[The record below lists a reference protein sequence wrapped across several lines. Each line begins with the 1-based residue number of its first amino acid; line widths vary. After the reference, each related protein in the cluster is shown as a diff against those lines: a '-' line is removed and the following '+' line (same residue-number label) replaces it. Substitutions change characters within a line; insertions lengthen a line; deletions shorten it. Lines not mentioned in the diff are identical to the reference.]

1 MRRIVQQYKRT
12 ATNFIVLTTVRNDY
26 KGRIGPIMQKYIPKG
41 KMNSTHKVP
50 QTFLNYL
57 SQLPSG
63 ILNKLYESAVACTG
77 IYRYLPSVAQQIVM
91 RLSLVN
97 SGTTIADIEGWMVDE
112 KKDILHESLKY
123 LRQLHILQECNLS
136 SIESVVL
143 NRVFAKNLR
152 LALLCKD
159 TICFKT
165 VTVDPKHQKSFA
177 DLDSY
182 ASERWESVLKYLAL
196 PSAQSEKSVSVETKR
211 VLQDSGLIQLC
222 DSKMQ
227 LTSDGFQFILYD
239 RRQQLWTYLLHYLA
253 QLEKKGSPVHDCI
266 MLILQACLGSHR
278 AAYSTENLTEAALNF
293 IQHLREI
300 GLVHQRKRSAGWF
313 YYTPLISVLTGL
325 KSSSSSSKEG
335 FLIVET
341 NFRVYCYTDSV
352 LDLAI
357 VSTFCEPLYRFPNL
371 VACIL
376 NRESVRRAFQVNI
389 SAEQIIQYLFSNA
402 HKNMQKQTPT
412 IPSTVTDQ
420 IKLWEMER
428 DRFKFDPGVM
438 YSNFFSDTDYITIR
452 DYAKDL
458 GVLLCEH
465 EANRALV
472 VSADGHEQR
481 IRKLSDN
488 CSDRSNSAT
497 LEFCPTLILFYFFL
511 VWGSLNFLSQ
521 SIACW
526 LIDAS
531 DFLLRMADTAVIEAL
546 RKPSKFR
553 NLKEVQLVYF
563 FLRRLDVFRGIDDQ
577 TLRTIC
583 QSARYEQFQQAG
595 KFLYK
600 KGQRSFCWYILLSGA
615 VFCDGRIYLPVES
628 FGKRVRFSEHYRISD
643 CILLESSEM
652 IVIDYNSTEPSVGSY
667 PESREQLPM
676 AATSLVVNRVPVAD
690 GEPTTSS
697 TSSCS
702 TSPSMCSSK
711 VVLCRPIHQTTASTS
726 FAASFKK
733 ACTVGE
739 QQSSSCSVDEVEIN
753 TVAEIPS
760 NLLPNRRLSSSQQQQ
775 QKHRHD
781 GTLAMIRRSNSIR
794 SSGSSSAGGRV
805 SGFKPIAA
813 IPSTSSTTMSDDDFS
828 GLPEISV
835 DSDDED
841 DDEAELEEEDEEE
854 EEEEGCC
861 LYAESSFTGHLRDL
875 VRECL
880 EKLPTER
887 TDDDIAILLDFVQ
900 HMSSFASLPIYVKC
914 ELCRK
919 MVFAVVDKAGTIV
932 MKHGEQLDS
941 WSVVINGE
949 VEVVFPDGHRYEYHI
964 GDCFGV
970 QPTEQVQFHQGEMR
984 TLVDD
989 CQFVLVAQADYVQ
1002 IISKLSDSYTRQLD
1016 SAGQVVCEKEKRAF
1030 ESRVGYVL
1038 TKAKPCKLISAL
1050 FEDRRDCVVDP
1061 HFVEDFLLTYR
1072 TFVDNPAEVLEKILA
1087 CFSEPSKREKVA
1099 RLVLLWVNNHFG
1111 DFESNAEMTNLLE
1124 KFDKM
1129 LEDEAMFN
1137 HQQLLNIA
1145 CSVKSRT
1152 RNVTYTR
1159 SNRDEVLHFSILGGT
1174 EKNNGIYVVKVAAG
1188 SAAERVGLKR
1198 GDQIIEVNGHN
1209 FRNIARHRALEV
1221 LRGSTHLSMVVKS
1234 NLLGFKEMLVA
1245 DQCDAGAL
1253 LAPVLLQQAVATSKD
1268 GSSRRRMSPVQ
1279 PRRSLVQLHQLGGV
1293 DGLPMPSLR
1302 PPPRQQK
1309 HSLHLE
1315 TQRAVM
1321 PALVHALANTN
1332 TTTTTSS
1339 SRTLARL
1346 NHAGK
1351 ESGGSGSRLGKLIKK
1366 LRQGSSSSALSL
1378 DADDDDVDNDHVD
1391 GHEPRVDDG
1400 GRKCSKQKIRQT
1412 LDDCDATDEAV
1423 RRATLG
1429 RPTGAQSVS
1438 MPSGV
1443 PLLGRRLKHS
1453 RSNPDLSSTAN
1464 QPILPG
1470 GFGQMISQYYE
1481 PVRPQHPEH
1490 ILKVYRIDQT
1500 FKYLSVYKETSA
1512 QNVVQLA
1519 LQEFGMCNNNNN
1531 NSGVGN
1537 DAVHSS
1543 SSTTTTTTT
1552 ANGDEWSLCEVTVTT
1567 DGLIKQ
1573 RRLPAQMQNLAE
1585 RISLNSRYYLKN
1597 NNCPLPL
1604 VPDELAPDLLKDA
1617 QAQLG
1622 CLHASIVAAQLTLQD
1637 FAAFASIEPA
1647 EYVANLFKLGGA
1659 PTRWPRLADF
1669 EQSVNRETFWVAT
1682 EVCKERNSIRRAKIV
1697 KKFIKIA
1704 NHCRDFKNFNSMFAI
1719 ISGLEKPCVRRLH
1732 NTWDKISSKYTKML
1746 DNLQSLLDPSR
1757 NMSKYRQHLAD
1768 ASNDPPVIP
1777 LLPVLK
1783 KDLTFLHECNPTWCD
1798 GGMVNFEKLRMVAK
1812 EIRFVTKLA
1821 SAPYELSS
1829 MFERSGNQAQLND
1842 ALLHMNTFEGGSSV
1856 ATMKKQ
1862 HVQHRV
1868 PLSRKKLYEQA
1879 LMVRRVKFYLTQ
1891 FEPISDESVL
1901 DKLSLELEPVTVT
1914 SGGGGGGGAHS
1925 TSTGNLGVVTVA
1937 SAGKRSQPSPS
1948 LSSGSSMSVT
1958 SSDCSRRCNGPK
1970 FGVESPHA
1978 VQKMLSLVDHSRVRA
1993 SSNNTRAIGI
2003 GSPPTSPGAP
2013 LKAVRPAT
2021 AAVAHSLLY
2030 FGSNIHQHQHG
2041 RFNNHDLNT
2050 FAIPPPLSS
2059 VVPVDLTCESSAVTS
2074 SITPSRLHGSAS
2086 ATSSTDSVISSHQS
2100 DLLPLSSSSSSYI
2113 PHAVSCDST
2122 DSGHG
2127 SLDSPSMITGVG
2139 VASSSSSSSPPSQRQ
2154 SYPPRPNTIALKA
2167 ASNSTTHYD
2176 LYSTTTTGVV
2186 VSTKPFR
2193 SFEKAQQQQQQQQ
2206 QPQQNFRF
2214 TAPQHENRASSSVA
2228 SSTFLKQSQPLSSPL
2243 TIGSRRLATTA
2254 DQSQSD
2260 TNNGATQVSRACLR
2274 RNECSAFGECSSC
2287 SSSFEKS
2294 MYICIFQAKC
2304 STWKSFFLENKTH
2317 NKKKLSHTEKSE
2329 LVKHQTFFV
2338 STVVINQRE
2347 PSFSLVIGTTS
2358 APEVTSIFPE
2368 SGTIE
2373 NGPRQYFSSVAFVHA
2388 VNDDC
2393 IAGAIDRSFDFLHL
2407 LLLLLLFIVYKVNVP
2422 CSAGVTGLVLKTVDN
2437 VVVCFAEGLPSTRSV
2452 NGATLKASGKWVSG
2466 QSGMET
2472 VDESYQ
2478 IFKVSASLTAA

>member
-1 MRRIVQQYKRT
+1 MAHMRRIVQQYKRT

-91 RLSLVN
+91 RLSLVS

-563 FLRRLDVFRGIDDQ
+563 FLRRLDVFRGVDDQ

-628 FGKRVRFSEHYRISD
+628 FGKRVRFSEHCRISD

-739 QQSSSCSVDEVEIN
+739 QQSSSCSVDEVEIS
-753 TVAEIPS
+753 TVAEIPP
-760 NLLPNRRLSSSQQQQ
+760 NLLPNRRLSSSQQQ

-841 DDEAELEEEDEEE
+841 DDEAELEEEDEE

-1332 TTTTTSS
+1332 TTTTTTS

-1519 LQEFGMCNNNNN
+1519 LQEFGMCNNN
-1531 NSGVGN
+1531 SGVGN
-1537 DAVHSS
+1537 DAVHNGSSS

-1925 TSTGNLGVVTVA
+1925 ASTGNLGVVTVA

-2030 FGSNIHQHQHG
+2030 FGSNIHQHQQQQHG

-2206 QPQQNFRF
+2206 PQQNFRF

-2228 SSTFLKQSQPLSSPL
+2228 SSTFLKQSQPLSSSL

-2260 TNNGATQVSRACLR
+2260 TNNGATQVSRHLASVPVAAAVL
-2274 RNECSAFGECSSC
+2274 
-2287 SSSFEKS
+2287 KS
-2294 MYICIFQAKC
+2294 PSKC

-2317 NKKKLSHTEKSE
+2317 KKLSHTEKSE

-2373 NGPRQYFSSVAFVHA
+2373 NGPWQYFSSVAFVHA

-2393 IAGAIDRSFDFLHL
+2393 IAGAT
-2407 LLLLLLFIVYKVNVP
+2407 
-2422 CSAGVTGLVLKTVDN
+2422 GVTGLVLKTVDI

-2452 NGATLKASGKWVSG
+2452 NGVSG

>member
-1 MRRIVQQYKRT
+1 MRETVQQYKRT
-12 ATNFIVLTTVRNDY
+12 ATNFIVLTT
-26 KGRIGPIMQKYIPKG
+26 G
-41 KMNSTHKVP
+41 KMNSTTKVP
-50 QTFLNYL
+50 KTFLNYL
-57 SQLPSG
+57 CQLPSG
-63 ILNKLYESAVACTG
+63 ILNKLYESAAACIG

-91 RLSLVN
+91 RLSLVS
-97 SGTTIADIEGWMVDE
+97 SGTTIVDIEGWMVDE
-112 KKDILHESLKY
+112 KKNILHESLKY
-123 LRQLHILQECNLS
+123 LRQLHLLQECNLS

-143 NRVFAKNLR
+143 HRVFAKNLR
-152 LALLCKD
+152 LALLCND

-182 ASERWESVLKYLAL
+182 ASEPL

-211 VLQDSGLIQLC
+211 VLQDSELIQSC

-239 RRQQLWTYLLHYLA
+239 RQQQLWTYLLHYLA

-266 MLILQACLGSHR
+266 MLILQACLGSHS
-278 AAYSTENLTEAALNF
+278 AAYSTENLSEAALNF

-389 SAEQIIQYLFSNA
+389 SAEQIIQYLFANA
-402 HKNMQKQTPT
+402 HKNMQKQTPA

-420 IKLWEMER
+420 LKLWEMER

-438 YSNFFSDTDYITIR
+438 YSNFFSDTDYITVR

-472 VSADGHEQR
+472 VSADGHEQSNQFLTLFTSDSKKHTTNLVSVSEVANDQLKQHDEKSTHCCSVSLR
-481 IRKLSDN
+481 FFISSLSAACKSSSYQPIRKLSDN
-488 CSDRSNSAT
+488 CSDRSNSVSVVNA
-497 LEFCPTLILFYFFL
+497 IL
-511 VWGSLNFLSQ
+511 Q
-521 SIACW
+521 SIAGW

-531 DFLLRMADTAVIEAL
+531 DSVLRMADTAVIEAL

-563 FLRRLDVFRGIDDQ
+563 FLRRLDVFRGVGDQ

-600 KGQRSFCWYILLSGA
+600 SGQRSFCWYILLSGA
-615 VFCDGRIYLPVES
+615 VFCDGRIYLPIES
-628 FGKRVRFSEHYRISD
+628 FGKRVRFSEHRISD
-643 CILLESSEM
+643 CVLLESSEM
-652 IVIDYNSTEPSVGSY
+652 IVIDYNSTDPSTGPSVGSF
-667 PESREQLPM
+667 PETRQQLPM
-676 AATSLVVNRVPVAD
+676 TSSAGTTMALVNRVSVGDA
-690 GEPTTSS
+690 EPTT
-697 TSSCS
+697 T
-702 TSPSMCSSK
+702 TSPSSSSSSPPVCSSK
-711 VVLCRPIHQTTASTS
+711 MVLCRPVHQSIASTS
-726 FAASFKK
+726 FATSFKK
-733 ACTVGE
+733 ACTIGE
-739 QQSSSCSVDEVEIN
+739 QASCSVDEVEIS
-753 TVAEIPS
+753 TVAEHPS
-760 NLLPNRRLSSSQQQQ
+760 NLLPNRRLSSQQQHQ
-775 QKHRHD
+775 HRHVSS
-781 GTLAMIRRSNSIR
+781 TMAMVRRSNSIR

-805 SGFKPIAA
+805 SGFKPIA

-841 DDEAELEEEDEEE
+841 DDEAEEDDDEEEE

-861 LYAESSFTGHLRDL
+861 LYAQSSSFTGHMRDL

-941 WSVVINGE
+941 WSVIINGE

-970 QPTEQVQFHQGEMR
+970 QPTEEVQFHQGEMR
-984 TLVDD
+984 TLIDD

-1253 LAPVLLQQAVATSKD
+1253 LAPVLLQQTVVTKD
-1268 GSSRRRMSPVQ
+1268 ASSRRRMSPVQ

-1293 DGLPMPSLR
+1293 DGLQMPSLR
-1302 PPPRQQK
+1302 PPPRQPK

-1321 PALVHALANTN
+1321 PALVHALANSTAGS
-1332 TTTTTSS
+1332 SS
-1339 SRTLARL
+1339 SRTLTRL
-1346 NHAGK
+1346 NQAGK

-1378 DADDDDVDNDHVD
+1378 DAEDRDDDEENDNVD
-1391 GHEPRVDDG
+1391 GHEPRADGG
-1400 GRKCSKQKIRQT
+1400 GRKSGKQKSNRQA
-1412 LDDCDATDEAV
+1412 LDDYDVTDEAAV

-1443 PLLGRRLKHS
+1443 PLLSRRLKHS

-1464 QPILPG
+1464 QTIVS

-1519 LQEFGMCNNNNN
+1519 LQEFGMCNHNSGGNDTLHSSSSNNNN
-1531 NSGVGN
+1531 NS
-1537 DAVHSS
+1537 SS
-1543 SSTTTTTTT
+1543 SSTT
-1552 ANGDEWSLCEVTVTT
+1552 ANGGEWSLCEVTVTT

-1597 NNCPLPL
+1597 NNCSLPL

-1622 CLHASIVAAQLTLQD
+1622 SLHASIVAAQLTLQD

-1647 EYVANLFKLGGA
+1647 EYVDNLFKLGVGQ
-1659 PTRWPRLADF
+1659 TRWPRLADF

-1682 EVCKERNSIRRAKIV
+1682 EVCKERNSIRRAKII

-1732 NTWDKISSKYTKML
+1732 NTWDKISSKYMKML

-1768 ASNDPPVIP
+1768 TSNDPPVIP

-1862 HVQHRV
+1862 HIQHRV

-1901 DKLSLELEPVTVT
+1901 DKLSVELEPMTVT
-1914 SGGGGGGGAHS
+1914 SSGGGGGGGVY
-1925 TSTGNLGVVTVA
+1925 TSTGNLGVMTVA
-1937 SAGKRSQPSPS
+1937 SAGAKRSQPSPS
-1948 LSSGSSMSVT
+1948 LSSGSSMSMT

-1978 VQKMLSLVDHSRVRA
+1978 VQKILSLVDHSRVRA
-1993 SSNNTRAIGI
+1993 SSNNTRAGSI
-2003 GSPPTSPGAP
+2003 GSPPTSPCAP
-2013 LKAVRPAT
+2013 LKTVRPVT
-2021 AAVAHSLLY
+2021 AAAISHSLLH
-2030 FGSNIHQHQHG
+2030 FGSNNHHHHHQHQHHQHQHG
-2041 RFNNHDLNT
+2041 RFNNNDLNT

-2086 ATSSTDSVISSHQS
+2086 ATSSTDSVISHQS

-2113 PHAVSCDST
+2113 PHAISCDST

-2154 SYPPRPNTIALKA
+2154 SYPPRPSTIALKA
-2167 ASNSTTHYD
+2167 ASNSTTPYD
-2176 LYSTTTTGVV
+2176 LYSTATGVV
-2186 VSTKPFR
+2186 VSTKPLR

-2206 QPQQNFRF
+2206 QQQNLRF
-2214 TAPQHENRASSSVA
+2214 TAAVASSSLNTHQHENRANNVA
-2228 SSTFLKQSQPLSSPL
+2228 SSTQSFVKQSQPLSTL

-2254 DQSQSD
+2254 EQSHSD
-2260 TNNGATQVSRACLR
+2260 TSNGATQVSRHWASVPVAAAVLKMLHMEFVLSRKQNQASKR
-2274 RNECSAFGECSSC
+2274 RRRRS
-2287 SSSFEKS
+2287 
-2294 MYICIFQAKC
+2294 
-2304 STWKSFFLENKTH
+2304 
-2317 NKKKLSHTEKSE
+2317 KLSHTVKSV
-2329 LVKHQTFFV
+2329 LVKHQTVFL
-2338 STVVINQRE
+2338 SKVVINQRE

-2358 APEVTSIFPE
+2358 APDVTSIFPE
-2368 SGTIE
+2368 RGSIE
-2373 NGPRQYFSSVAFVHA
+2373 NGPWQYFSCVAFVHV
-2388 VNDDC
+2388 VNGDR
-2393 IAGAIDRSFDFLHL
+2393 ITGAT
-2407 LLLLLLFIVYKVNVP
+2407 
-2422 CSAGVTGLVLKTVDN
+2422 GVTGFVLKTVAI
-2437 VVVCFAEGLPSTRSV
+2437 VVVCFAGSLPSTRSV
-2452 NGATLKASGKWVSG
+2452 NGAILKASGVIG
-2466 QSGMET
+2466 QSGMDT

-2478 IFKVSASLTAA
+2478 IFKVSASFMAA

>member
-1 MRRIVQQYKRT
+1 LEQ
-12 ATNFIVLTTVRNDY
+12 
-26 KGRIGPIMQKYIPKG
+26 G

-253 QLEKKGSPVHDCI
+253 QIEKKGSPVHDCI

-472 VSADGHEQR
+472 VSADGHEQ
-481 IRKLSDN
+481 
-488 CSDRSNSAT
+488 AT

-511 VWGSLNFLSQ
+511 VWGSLNFLLQ

-563 FLRRLDVFRGIDDQ
+563 FLRRLDVFRGVDDQ

-739 QQSSSCSVDEVEIN
+739 QQSSSCSVDEVEIS

-760 NLLPNRRLSSSQQQQ
+760 NLLPNRRLSSSQQQQQQQQ

-841 DDEAELEEEDEEE
+841 DDEAELEEEDEE

-1378 DADDDDVDNDHVD
+1378 DADDDD
-1391 GHEPRVDDG
+1391 G

-1531 NSGVGN
+1531 SGVGN
-1537 DAVHSS
+1537 DAVHSSS

-2030 FGSNIHQHQHG
+2030 FGSNIHQHQQQHHG

-2260 TNNGATQVSRACLR
+2260 TNNGATQVSR
-2274 RNECSAFGECSSC
+2274 
-2287 SSSFEKS
+2287 
-2294 MYICIFQAKC
+2294 
-2304 STWKSFFLENKTH
+2304 
-2317 NKKKLSHTEKSE
+2317 
-2329 LVKHQTFFV
+2329 V
-2338 STVVINQRE
+2338 
-2347 PSFSLVIGTTS
+2347 
-2358 APEVTSIFPE
+2358 
-2368 SGTIE
+2368 
-2373 NGPRQYFSSVAFVHA
+2373 
-2388 VNDDC
+2388 
-2393 IAGAIDRSFDFLHL
+2393 
-2407 LLLLLLFIVYKVNVP
+2407 
-2422 CSAGVTGLVLKTVDN
+2422 
-2437 VVVCFAEGLPSTRSV
+2437 
-2452 NGATLKASGKWVSG
+2452 
-2466 QSGMET
+2466 
-2472 VDESYQ
+2472 
-2478 IFKVSASLTAA
+2478 

>member
-1 MRRIVQQYKRT
+1 LKIKWHAKRRKLLITQPEEPIYNTAHMHGIVQQYKRT
-12 ATNFIVLTTVRNDY
+12 ATNFIVLTT
-26 KGRIGPIMQKYIPKG
+26 G
-41 KMNSTHKVP
+41 KMNSTAKVP
-50 QTFLNYL
+50 KTFLNYL

-63 ILNKLYESAVACTG
+63 ILNKLYESAAACIG

-91 RLSLVN
+91 RLSLVS
-97 SGTTIADIEGWMVDE
+97 SGTTVADIERWMVDE
-112 KKDILHESLKY
+112 KKNVLHESLKY
-123 LRQLHILQECNLS
+123 LRQLHLLQEYNLS
-136 SIESVVL
+136 SMESVVL

-152 LALLCKD
+152 LALLCND
-159 TICFKT
+159 SICFKT

-196 PSAQSEKSVSVETKR
+196 PSAQSEKSVSVETRR
-211 VLQDSGLIQLC
+211 VLQDSELIHSC

-239 RRQQLWTYLLHYLA
+239 RQQQLWTYLLHYLA

-266 MLILQACLGSHR
+266 MLILQACLGSHS
-278 AAYSTENLTEAALNF
+278 AAYSTENLSEAALNF

-389 SAEQIIQYLFSNA
+389 SAEQIIQYLFANA
-402 HKNMQKQTPT
+402 HKNMQKQIPA

-420 IKLWEMER
+420 LKLWEMER

-438 YSNFFSDTDYITIR
+438 YSNFFNDTDYITVR

-488 CSDRSNSAT
+488 CSDRLNSAT
-497 LEFCPTLILFYFFL
+497 LEFCPILILFYFFPCL
-511 VWGSLNFLSQ
+511 GFFEFSIIVCFLQ
-521 SIACW
+521 SIAGC

-531 DFLLRMADTAVIEAL
+531 DFVLRMADTAVIEAL

-563 FLRRLDVFRGIDDQ
+563 FLRRLDVFRGVGDQ

-600 KGQRSFCWYILLSGA
+600 SGQRSFCWYILLSGA
-615 VFCDGRIYLPVES
+615 VFCDGRIYLPIES
-628 FGKRVRFSEHYRISD
+628 FGKRVRFSEHRISD
-643 CILLESSEM
+643 CVLLESSEM
-652 IVIDYNSTEPSVGSY
+652 IVIDYNSTDTVGSF
-667 PESREQLPM
+667 PEARQQLPM
-676 AATSLVVNRVPVAD
+676 TSSAGTTMAMVNRVSVGDA
-690 GEPTTSS
+690 EPTTTTTTSPS
-697 TSSCS
+697 TSSS
-702 TSPSMCSSK
+702 SPPVCSSK
-711 VVLCRPIHQTTASTS
+711 VVLCRPVHQSIASTS

-733 ACTVGE
+733 ACTIGE
-739 QQSSSCSVDEVEIN
+739 QASCSVDEVELS
-753 TVAEIPS
+753 TVAEHPS
-760 NLLPNRRLSSSQQQQ
+760 NLLPNRRLSSQHHHQQQQ
-775 QKHRHD
+775 QHRH
-781 GTLAMIRRSNSIR
+781 GTSTVAMVRRSNSIR
-794 SSGSSSAGGRV
+794 SSGSSSTGGRV
-805 SGFKPIAA
+805 SGFKPIA

-841 DDEAELEEEDEEE
+841 DDEAEEEDDDDEEE
-854 EEEEGCC
+854 EGEGCC
-861 LYAESSFTGHLRDL
+861 LYAQSSSFTGHLRDL

-900 HMSSFASLPIYVKC
+900 HMSSFASMPIYVKC

-941 WSVVINGE
+941 WSVIINGE

-970 QPTEQVQFHQGEMR
+970 QPTEEVQFHQGEMR

-1072 TFVDNPAEVLEKILA
+1072 TFVDNPAEVLEQILA

-1129 LEDEAMFN
+1129 LEDEGMFN

-1253 LAPVLLQQAVATSKD
+1253 LAPVLLQQTTKD
-1268 GSSRRRMSPVQ
+1268 ASSRRRMSPVQ

-1293 DGLPMPSLR
+1293 DGLQMPSLR

-1315 TQRAVM
+1315 AQRAVM
-1321 PALVHALANTN
+1321 PALVHALASGTGGSS
-1332 TTTTTSS
+1332 SS
-1339 SRTLARL
+1339 SRTLTRL
-1346 NHAGK
+1346 NQAGK
-1351 ESGGSGSRLGKLIKK
+1351 ESGSRLGKLIKK

-1378 DADDDDVDNDHVD
+1378 DAEDRDDDEENDSND
-1391 GHEPRVDDG
+1391 GCEPRADG
-1400 GRKCSKQKIRQT
+1400 TGRKSAKQKSNRQA
-1412 LDDCDATDEAV
+1412 LDDYDVTDEAAV

-1443 PLLGRRLKHS
+1443 PLLSRRLKHS

-1464 QPILPG
+1464 QTIVS

-1519 LQEFGMCNNNNN
+1519 LQEFGMCNH
-1531 NSGVGN
+1531 SSAGN
-1537 DAVHSS
+1537 DALHSS
-1543 SSTTTTTTT
+1543 SSSSSSSSTN
-1552 ANGDEWSLCEVTVTT
+1552 ANGGEWSLCEVTVTA

-1597 NNCPLPL
+1597 NNCSLPL
-1604 VPDELAPDLLKDA
+1604 VSDELAPDLLKDA

-1622 CLHASIVAAQLTLQD
+1622 SLHASIVAAQLTLQD

-1647 EYVANLFKLGGA
+1647 EYVDNLFKLGVGQ
-1659 PTRWPRLADF
+1659 TRWPRLADF

-1682 EVCKERNSIRRAKIV
+1682 EVCKERNSIRRAKII

-1732 NTWDKISSKYTKML
+1732 NTWDKISSKYMKML

-1768 ASNDPPVIP
+1768 TSNDPPVIP

-1812 EIRFVTKLA
+1812 EIRFITKLA

-1901 DKLSLELEPVTVT
+1901 DKLSVELEPMTVT
-1914 SGGGGGGGAHS
+1914 SSGGGAAY
-1925 TSTGNLGVVTVA
+1925 TSTGNLGVMTVA
-1937 SAGKRSQPSPS
+1937 NVGAKRSQPSPS
-1948 LSSGSSMSVT
+1948 LSSGSSMSMT

-1978 VQKMLSLVDHSRVRA
+1978 VQKILSLVDHSRVRA
-1993 SSNNTRAIGI
+1993 SCNNARASSI
-2003 GSPPTSPGAP
+2003 GSPPASPCAP
-2013 LKAVRPAT
+2013 LKVHRPAT
-2021 AAVAHSLLY
+2021 AAAISHSLLH
-2030 FGSNIHQHQHG
+2030 FGSNNHHHHQHQHA
-2041 RFNNHDLNT
+2041 RFNTNDLNT
-2050 FAIPPPLSS
+2050 FSIIPPPLSS

-2086 ATSSTDSVISSHQS
+2086 ATSSTDSVISHQS

-2113 PHAVSCDST
+2113 PHAISCDST

-2139 VASSSSSSSPPSQRQ
+2139 VASSSSSSSPPSQP
-2154 SYPPRPNTIALKA
+2154 SSSSSSSLNT
-2167 ASNSTTHYD
+2167 H
-2176 LYSTTTTGVV
+2176 
-2186 VSTKPFR
+2186 
-2193 SFEKAQQQQQQQQ
+2193 
-2206 QPQQNFRF
+2206 
-2214 TAPQHENRASSSVA
+2214 QHENRANNIA
-2228 SSTFLKQSQPLSSPL
+2228 SSTFVKQSQPLSTL
-2243 TIGSRRLATTA
+2243 TIASRRLATTA
-2254 DQSQSD
+2254 EQSHSD
-2260 TNNGATQVSRACLR
+2260 NNSNGATQVSR
-2274 RNECSAFGECSSC
+2274 
-2287 SSSFEKS
+2287 
-2294 MYICIFQAKC
+2294 
-2304 STWKSFFLENKTH
+2304 
-2317 NKKKLSHTEKSE
+2317 
-2329 LVKHQTFFV
+2329 V
-2338 STVVINQRE
+2338 
-2347 PSFSLVIGTTS
+2347 
-2358 APEVTSIFPE
+2358 
-2368 SGTIE
+2368 
-2373 NGPRQYFSSVAFVHA
+2373 
-2388 VNDDC
+2388 
-2393 IAGAIDRSFDFLHL
+2393 
-2407 LLLLLLFIVYKVNVP
+2407 
-2422 CSAGVTGLVLKTVDN
+2422 
-2437 VVVCFAEGLPSTRSV
+2437 
-2452 NGATLKASGKWVSG
+2452 
-2466 QSGMET
+2466 
-2472 VDESYQ
+2472 
-2478 IFKVSASLTAA
+2478 

>member
-1 MRRIVQQYKRT
+1 LEQ
-12 ATNFIVLTTVRNDY
+12 
-26 KGRIGPIMQKYIPKG
+26 G

-253 QLEKKGSPVHDCI
+253 QLEKKGSPIHDCI

-472 VSADGHEQR
+472 VSADGHEQLHAKALH
-481 IRKLSDN
+481 ISVFE
-488 CSDRSNSAT
+488 S
-497 LEFCPTLILFYFFL
+497 CPTIVQIGRIL
-511 VWGSLNFLSQ
+511 
-521 SIACW
+521 IACW

-563 FLRRLDVFRGIDDQ
+563 FLRRLDVFRGVDDQ

-739 QQSSSCSVDEVEIN
+739 QQSSSCSVDEIEIS
-753 TVAEIPS
+753 TVAEISS
-760 NLLPNRRLSSSQQQQ
+760 NLLPNRRLSSSQQQQQ

-841 DDEAELEEEDEEE
+841 DDEAELEEEDEE

-1332 TTTTTSS
+1332 TTSS

-1531 NSGVGN
+1531 NSGEGN

-1543 SSTTTTTTT
+1543 SSSSTTTTT

-1617 QAQLG
+1617 QAQLS

-2206 QPQQNFRF
+2206 QQQPQQNFRF

-2260 TNNGATQVSRACLR
+2260 TNNGATQVSR
-2274 RNECSAFGECSSC
+2274 
-2287 SSSFEKS
+2287 
-2294 MYICIFQAKC
+2294 
-2304 STWKSFFLENKTH
+2304 
-2317 NKKKLSHTEKSE
+2317 
-2329 LVKHQTFFV
+2329 V
-2338 STVVINQRE
+2338 
-2347 PSFSLVIGTTS
+2347 
-2358 APEVTSIFPE
+2358 
-2368 SGTIE
+2368 
-2373 NGPRQYFSSVAFVHA
+2373 
-2388 VNDDC
+2388 
-2393 IAGAIDRSFDFLHL
+2393 
-2407 LLLLLLFIVYKVNVP
+2407 
-2422 CSAGVTGLVLKTVDN
+2422 
-2437 VVVCFAEGLPSTRSV
+2437 
-2452 NGATLKASGKWVSG
+2452 
-2466 QSGMET
+2466 
-2472 VDESYQ
+2472 
-2478 IFKVSASLTAA
+2478 